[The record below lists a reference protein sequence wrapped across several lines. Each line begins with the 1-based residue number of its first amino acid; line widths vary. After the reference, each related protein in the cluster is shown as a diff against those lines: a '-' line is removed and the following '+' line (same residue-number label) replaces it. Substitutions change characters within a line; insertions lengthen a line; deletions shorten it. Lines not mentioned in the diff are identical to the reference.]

1 MSEMDFAAWN
11 EWVVGEFRSKS
22 GAVDGYEELPLL
34 LLTTTGS
41 RSGEPRLVP
50 LCYVTIDDAFYVA
63 ATNSGRPGEPAW
75 LQNIRADAHANIEVG
90 TKSIPVVAEELSGP
104 RLRDLWKVFVQE
116 MPTYENSVQDD
127 LLPIVSLTP
136 STP

>member
-1 MSEMDFAAWN
+1 
-11 EWVVGEFRSKS
+11 
-22 GAVDGYEELPLL
+22 
-34 LLTTTGS
+34 
-41 RSGEPRLVP
+41 
-50 LCYVTIDDAFYVA
+50 VTIDDAFYVA